1 MLIFA
6 VTVFFLIITPGP
18 GVLSTAGVGAAFG
31 QRPGLRYLTGL
42 FLGHNVVAVA
52 TVTGLA
58 AFILADPRIRTVLFV
73 ASTCYLLYLAARIAL
88 AGSKISFIEAQRPP
102 GIGGGLTLQLI
113 NPKAYVVNT
122 AIFSGFAFYPQSLT
136 IEIALKFVIFNA
148 IWIPIHLFWLWMGI
162 ALRRLDLPPRTQRAI
177 NIAMSLA
184 MLAVVGLAVF
194 AFLRE
199 PAV

>member
-6 VTVFFLIITPGP
+6 VTIFFLIITPGP

-31 QRPGLRYLTGL
+31 RRPGLNYVTGL
-42 FLGHNVVAVA
+42 FIGHNLVAIA

-58 AFILADPRIRTVLFV
+58 AVILADPRLRTVLFV

-88 AGSKISFIEAQRPP
+88 AGSKLGFIEAQRPP
-102 GIGGGLTLQLI
+102 GLWGGITLQLI

-136 IEIALKFVIFNA
+136 VEIALKFLIFNA
-148 IWIPIHLFWLWMGI
+148 LWIPVHLLWLWGGI
-162 ALRRLDLPPRTQRAI
+162 TLRRLDLPPGMQRAI
-177 NIAMSLA
+177 NIGMSLA
-184 MLAVVGLAVF
+184 MLLVVALAVF
-194 AFLRE
+194 AFVRDG
-199 PAV
+199 